1 MQEIQ
6 PNHPINT
13 KLQSMKTIFH
23 ALLLA
28 LFTFGT
34 ACNSNKNK
42 VQAMTTTYAEI
53 KRQVLN
59 RFNMLL
65 SEKRLTRQ
73 EYITYSQTI
82 IEDITFCAN
91 NTDTA
96 LIKNRLLSGL
106 KKLKTA
112 ELDTEDREAIANW
125 YLVLAQT
132 VKIDMKGDLNK
143 WLYNFAP
150 E

>member
-1 MQEIQ
+1 
-6 PNHPINT
+6 
-13 KLQSMKTIFH
+13 
-23 ALLLA
+23 
-28 LFTFGT
+28 
-34 ACNSNKNK
+34 
-42 VQAMTTTYAEI
+42 MTTTYVEI
-53 KRQVLN
+53 KQQVAN
-59 RFNMLL
+59 RFDMLL

-96 LIKNRLLSGL
+96 LIKNRLLAGL
-106 KKLKTA
+106 EKLKTA

-132 VKIDMKGDLNK
+132 VKIDLKGDLNK
-143 WLYNFAP
+143 WLYNFTP